1 MEIPDQK
8 IGKLFL
14 AFAGLCVIVLPLV
27 VFSAFSSEPEEIGTG
42 VVETQSQDFDQNG
55 GAIFE
60 DYDRVTRDY
69 LEGTSTERTLS
80 EYYSRRQYLG
90 SPPFVPHKLEDEKKE
105 EMVCLTC
112 HEKGGW
118 TEELKRNTP
127 ITPHPENSSC
137 MQCHVRPE
145 TEELFVATNWMSIP
159 PPRLGRSALPGAP
172 PPIVHGLHRR
182 GECIAC
188 HVGPGTVTTIRVE
201 HPSRGNCRQ
210 CHVPDSPVKPF
221 QRESSPG

>member
-1 MEIPDQK
+1 MEKPDQK
-8 IGKLFL
+8 IGKPFL
-14 AFAGLCVIVLPLV
+14 TFVGICVIALPFIV
-27 VFSAFSSEPEEIGTG
+27 YSAFSSEPEEIGAA
-42 VVETQSQDFDQNG
+42 VVETPSQDFDQNG
-55 GAIFE
+55 RAIFE
-60 DYDRVTRDY
+60 DYDRITRDY

-80 EYYSRRQYLG
+80 EYYFRRQYSG
-90 SPPFVPHKLEDEKKE
+90 SPPFVPHKLEDEKNE

-127 ITPHPENSSC
+127 ITPHPENIHC
-137 MQCHVRPE
+137 MQCHAKPE
-145 TEELFVATNWMSIP
+145 TEELFVANNWMSIP
-159 PPRLGRSALPGAP
+159 PPRLGRSHLPGAP
-172 PPIVHGLHRR
+172 PHIVHDLQMR

-210 CHVPDSPVKPF
+210 CHVPDSSVKPF